1 MNQSHLSIINS
12 KLPNCTFEGVL
23 YAPIPNSEHYY
34 NLKSILE
41 RYIEGRKLEYLEF
54 EFYDKNRLA
63 FTCVLKSIHKSESAY
78 NMFGLLD
85 AFRFSFISSYE
96 EMIMAFHKLRK
107 KISRRK
113 EDKYLRSHHVMAD
126 FPRFTHKLTFMVGI
140 NVLWFVC

>member
-1 MNQSHLSIINS
+1 M
-12 KLPNCTFEGVL
+12 
-23 YAPIPNSEHYY
+23 
-34 NLKSILE
+34 
-41 RYIEGRKLEYLEF
+41 EYLEF
-54 EFYDKNRLA
+54 EFYDKNWLA

-113 EDKYLRSHHVMAD
+113 EDVSATPNLIGRNASTNL
-126 FPRFTHKLTFMVGI
+126 P
-140 NVLWFVC
+140 N